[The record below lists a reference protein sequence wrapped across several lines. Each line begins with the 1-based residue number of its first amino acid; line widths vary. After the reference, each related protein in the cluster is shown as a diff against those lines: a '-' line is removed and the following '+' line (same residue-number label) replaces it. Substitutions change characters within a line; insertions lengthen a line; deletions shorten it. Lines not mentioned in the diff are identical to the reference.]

1 MAKSFEGVPGDINM
15 ELEEHLTELAR
26 RFLLVVAVIGV
37 VTLLAY
43 PFSDSVIGLMKDR
56 FVPPEIMVIALNP
69 VEIVFT
75 QIKIAIAISFI
86 VGAPLIVYEAFSF
99 MRPGLY
105 PSERRFFVGVVPI
118 SLLLFLLGASLS
130 YLFLIEPLSKTLI
143 GTATQTTT
151 PLLVLSRL
159 VDFITFL
166 LIAVGAI
173 FQVPLII
180 NLLIRMD
187 LVEPSFLR
195 RYRRYI
201 YALMFFLVTLFNPD
215 PTMATPFV
223 ITAGFIGLYEL
234 SLWLFAR
241 EKK

>member
-1 MAKSFEGVPGDINM
+1 MAESYSGVPGDSNM
-15 ELEEHLTELAR
+15 ELEEHLTELAKK
-26 RFLLVVAVIGV
+26 FLLVAAVIGV
-37 VTLLAY
+37 VTLMAY
-43 PFSDSVIGLMKDR
+43 PFSDSVISLMKDR
-56 FVPPEIMVIALNP
+56 FVPPEIMVITLHP

-75 QIKIAIAISFI
+75 QIKIAMAIAFI
-86 VGAPLIVYEAFSF
+86 AGAPLIIFEAFSF

-105 PSERRFFVGVVPI
+105 PSERKFFIGVVPI
-118 SLLLFLLGASLS
+118 SLILFLLGGSVS
-130 YLFLIEPLSKTLI
+130 YLFLIGPLSKTLI

-166 LIAVGAI
+166 LIVVGVI

-180 NLLIRMD
+180 NLLIKME

-195 RYRRYI
+195 RYRKYI
-201 YALMFFLVTLFNPD
+201 YALMFFFVILFNPD
-215 PTMATPFV
+215 PTLATPFV

>member
-1 MAKSFEGVPGDINM
+1 MAKSFEGVPGDINL
-15 ELEEHLTELAR
+15 ELEEHLSELAR
-26 RFLLVVAVIGV
+26 RFLLVVVVIGI
-37 VTLLAY
+37 VTLIAY
-43 PFSDSVIGLMKDR
+43 PFSGSIINLMKER
-56 FVPPEIMVIALNP
+56 FVPPEIKVIVLNP

-118 SLLLFLLGASLS
+118 SLLLFLLGATFS

-143 GTATQTTT
+143 GTATQTT
-151 PLLVLSRL
+151 
-159 VDFITFL
+159 
-166 LIAVGAI
+166 VGAI

-187 LVEPSFLR
+187 LVAPSFLR

-215 PTMATPFV
+215 PTLATPFV